1 MSGSA
6 KEREGGREGEREG
19 EGIYEGKLT
28 TVLKIA
34 FVSESLNLLSV
45 L

>member
-6 KEREGGREGEREG
+6 KEREGGEREG
-19 EGIYEGKLT
+19 EGIYEGKLA